1 MSEQWFREEIAGAV
15 GVLPPS
21 GPDLELVVARGRVAR
36 RRHRRLVAAGSGVG
50 LTTAAGVTGLVLS
63 LAGSAP
69 AGQTAVVPGG
79 PGGTSTTG
87 GGLVTASSAPTRGDG
102 SALPTASG
110 PSTPVAASGA
120 KPSPL
125 PPPTRV
131 PGGPTCT
138 PGTATD
144 PGSAASRVATM
155 CLPAQLP
162 RWSLR
167 RAADHV
173 DGTAAVYF
181 LADGTGGE
189 VTMQMAPGS
198 DAVLAGTADFEPR
211 ADGTVGNPTNNSYRF
226 VEHVTVQG
234 VQGTA
239 VRTRDGRIGVLVHV
253 DGISIEAYAAGGA
266 PATADQLVALVDAL
280 RWDRASLVGLLR
292 DHQARALKDRKSAP

>member
-21 GPDLELVVARGRVAR
+21 GPDLELVVARGRGAR

-50 LTTAAGVTGLVLS
+50 LTTAAAVTGLVLS

-79 PGGTSTTG
+79 RGGTSTG
-87 GGLVTASSAPTRGDG
+87 EGLLTAPSAPTRADG
-102 SALPTASG
+102 TAQPGASG
-110 PSTPVAASGA
+110 PSTPLAASGA
-120 KPSPL
+120 KPSPQ

-167 RAADHV
+167 RDADHV

-181 LADGTGGE
+181 LADGDGGE
-189 VTMQMAPGS
+189 VTMQMSPGS
-198 DAVLAGTADFEPR
+198 RVVLAGTADFEPH
-211 ADGTVGNPTNNSYRF
+211 ADGTVGNPTNDTYRF

-234 VQGTA
+234 VQGTE
-239 VRTRDGRIGVLVHV
+239 VRTRSGQLGVLVHV
-253 DGISIEAYAAGGA
+253 DGISIEAYASGGA

-280 RWDRASLVGLLR
+280 RWDRA
-292 DHQARALKDRKSAP
+292 AR

>member
-15 GVLPPS
+15 GVLPPP

-167 RAADHV
+167 RAADRV
-173 DGTAAVYF
+173 DRTAAVYF

-189 VTMQMAPGS
+189 VTMQMASGS

-211 ADGTVGNPTNNSYRF
+211 ADGTVGHDVDALRF
-226 VEHVTVQG
+226 IDHVTVQG
-234 VQGTA
+234 VQGTE
-239 VRTRDGRIGVLVHV
+239 VRTRSGQLGVLVHV
-253 DGISIEAYAAGGA
+253 DGISIEAYASGGA

-280 RWDRASLVGLLR
+280 RWDRASLVDLLR
-292 DHQARALKDRKSAP
+292 ATTRPAR

>member
-181 LADGTGGE
+181 LADADGGE
-189 VTMQMAPGS
+189 VTMQMFPGS
-198 DAVLAGTADFEPR
+198 HVVLAGTADFEPR
-211 ADGTVGNPTNNSYRF
+211 ADGTVGQDLDALRF
-226 VEHVTVQG
+226 VDHVTVQG

-239 VRTRDGRIGVLVHV
+239 VRTRSGQLGVLVHV
-253 DGISIEAYAAGGA
+253 DGISIEAYASGGD
-266 PATADQLVALVDAL
+266 PAMADQLVALVDAL
-280 RWDRASLVGLLR
+280 RWDRA
-292 DHQARALKDRKSAP
+292 AR